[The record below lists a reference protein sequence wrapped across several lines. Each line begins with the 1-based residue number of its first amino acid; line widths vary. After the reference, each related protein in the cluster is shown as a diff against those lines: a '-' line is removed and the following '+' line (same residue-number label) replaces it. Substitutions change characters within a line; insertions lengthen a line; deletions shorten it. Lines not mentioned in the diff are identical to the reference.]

1 MSETVSERV
10 AANVRAEAARLKL
23 SQRHIA
29 DVLGISQSSANRRY
43 LGVTPLDVEELYALA
58 ASFGMPV
65 THLLPDAG
73 QAAPDAGQRSQV
85 SA

>member
-58 ASFGMPV
+58 ASFNMPV
-65 THLLPDAG
+65 TQLLPDVD
-73 QAAPDAGQRSQV
+73 QEKPQQRT
-85 SA
+85 A

>member
-73 QAAPDAGQRSQV
+73 QTAAPEARS
-85 SA
+85 A

>member
-1 MSETVSERV
+1 MSEKVSERV

-65 THLLPDAG
+65 SHLLPDADH
-73 QAAPDAGQRSQV
+73 AAPEART
-85 SA
+85 A

>member
-29 DVLGISQSSANRRY
+29 EVLKISQSSANRRY

-58 ASFGMPV
+58 ASFRMPV
-65 THLLPDAG
+65 SQLLPDVDELIPEA
-73 QAAPDAGQRSQV
+73 RS
-85 SA
+85 A

>member
-65 THLLPDAG
+65 THLLPDP
-73 QAAPDAGQRSQV
+73 AAPEARS
-85 SA
+85 A

>member
-43 LGVTPLDVEELYALA
+43 LGITPLDVEELYALA
-58 ASFGMPV
+58 ASFRMPV
-65 THLLPDAG
+65 TQLLPDAE
-73 QAAPDAGQRSQV
+73 QTLPEARS
-85 SA
+85 A